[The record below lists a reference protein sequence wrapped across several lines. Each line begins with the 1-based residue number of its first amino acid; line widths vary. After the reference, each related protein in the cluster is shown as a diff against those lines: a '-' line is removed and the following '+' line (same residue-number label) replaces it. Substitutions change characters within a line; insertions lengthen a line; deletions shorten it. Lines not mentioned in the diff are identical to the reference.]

1 MSSPLALFE
10 ASDAHE
16 DAQPESLATAATG
29 TSAWL
34 TVLALIVTTASIQV
48 AVGVNAVLFPV
59 VLLTA
64 GYSNTLIGFCLAM
77 EVLAV
82 IIISRYIAQVIV
94 TIGLGRVLLIA
105 TILRGASLYFIA
117 DSRDLAVWVIGV
129 FLFGMGTS
137 FMIIATM
144 TWLNTI
150 PVGRFKGAVMGA
162 FSSALSLGTATGPVI
177 ANVVGFGGDGRALFV
192 ANMAVVAGTA
202 IPVLLAFRQA
212 PALKAQPRPRIG
224 FVIRAARP
232 VMFSSLV
239 GGITFFGLPA
249 FLTLFGMMNAI
260 TPENSAVL
268 ITMFMLGSIII
279 GPVIGTLSAYTAKS
293 LLIGACVFVGLLCA
307 SYLPLA
313 IYERSQALLLLFIW
327 GGVAG
332 GVFATGLAA
341 VGDLFR
347 AEDQASANVA
357 YSLMDSLGGVIG
369 VVLIGV
375 AMDTFGPEGLVYVIA
390 TAAIG
395 YFIYSLS
402 CYQVE

>member
-1 MSSPLALFE
+1 M
-10 ASDAHE
+10 
-16 DAQPESLATAATG
+16 
-29 TSAWL
+29 
-34 TVLALIVTTASIQV
+34 
-48 AVGVNAVLFPV
+48 
-59 VLLTA
+59 
-64 GYSNTLIGFCLAM
+64 
-77 EVLAV
+77 
-82 IIISRYIAQVIV
+82 IIS
-94 TIGLGRVLLIA
+94 
-105 TILRGASLYFIA
+105 
-117 DSRDLAVWVIGV
+117 
-129 FLFGMGTS
+129 
-137 FMIIATM
+137 TM

-162 FSSALSLGTATGPVI
+162 FSSALSLGTATGPII
-177 ANVVGFGGDGRALFV
+177 ATVVGVSGDGHALFG
-192 ANMAVVAGTA
+192 ANMGVVVGTA
-202 IPVLLAFRQA
+202 VPVLLAFRRA

-224 FVIRAARP
+224 FVIRVARP

-249 FLTLFGMMNAI
+249 FLTLFGMMNGETA
-260 TPENSAVL
+260 ENAAVL

-279 GPVIGTLSAYTAKS
+279 GPVLSTLSAYTTES

-313 IYERSQALLLLFIW
+313 IYERTQALLLLFIW

-341 VGDLFR
+341 VGEMFR
-347 AEDQASANVA
+347 PEDQASANVA

-369 VVLIGV
+369 VLLIGA
-375 AMDTFGPEGLVYVIA
+375 AMDTFGPEGLVYVIV

-402 CYQVE
+402 CYRVE